1 MVAFFTLTG
10 KHPFGDKGFRRLNLL
25 KGNPIGLEKLDFA
38 AHDLVSWM
46 LNHNLKDR
54 PSTKQAL
61 KHPYLQPKPRQFQM
75 LCKIGNQAEIKKE
88 DTSSSVVV
96 ELNKDSKDWRTMM
109 PPDVLKYLCTD
120 IVSKKVKHYGS
131 SWTQCV
137 RLIRNVDQHWND
149 APRTSSPPAA
159 YHTVSHP
166 KEYFLKIFPQLP
178 VVVHRIV
185 RSSDWKDRD
194 DLKEYFN

>member
-10 KHPFGDKGFRRLNLL
+10 KHPFGDEGFRRLNLL
-25 KGNPIGLEKLDFA
+25 KGNPIGLEELDFA

-96 ELNKDSKDWRTMM
+96 ELNKDSTDWRTMM
-109 PPDVLKYLCTD
+109 PPDVARM
-120 IVSKKVKHYGS
+120 KVKRYGS
-131 SWTQCV
+131 SWTQCL

-149 APRTSSPPAA
+149 GHRTSSPPAA
-159 YHTVSHP
+159 YHAVSDP
-166 KEYFLKIFPQLP
+166 KEFFLKIFPQLP
-178 VVVHRIV
+178 IVVHRIV